1 MSSPRSIAPANPKGV
16 KFSLCSKC
24 VGKTPQPTGCMGTSC
39 KKCSTTVRFHVA
51 YCKRCSAAT
60 GVCQLCASP
69 LSSATES
76 TLSLRDWLETRATQE
91 GHEDVDAYLDA
102 LSQEFS
108 GGDGKEDQL
117 IQLAQATRLDPDDE
131 RRIRAAFSNAG
142 YGRRSQDIAIGQI
155 IAAALA
161 ATTKPNTASRT
172 RKRTKR

>member
-24 VGKTPQPTGCMGTSC
+24 MGKTPQPTGCMGSSC
-39 KKCSTTVRFHVA
+39 KQCSTTVRFHVA
-51 YCKRCSAAT
+51 YCKRCSTAQ
-60 GVCQLCASP
+60 GICQLCAGP
-69 LSSATES
+69 LSPAPES
-76 TLSLRDWLETRATQE
+76 TLNLRDWLETRATGE
-91 GHEDVDAYLDA
+91 GHEDVDAYLDV

-108 GGDGKEDQL
+108 GGDGKDDQL

-142 YGRRSQDIAIGQI
+142 YDRRSQDIALGQI

-161 ATTKPNTASRT
+161 ATSKPKTAPKT